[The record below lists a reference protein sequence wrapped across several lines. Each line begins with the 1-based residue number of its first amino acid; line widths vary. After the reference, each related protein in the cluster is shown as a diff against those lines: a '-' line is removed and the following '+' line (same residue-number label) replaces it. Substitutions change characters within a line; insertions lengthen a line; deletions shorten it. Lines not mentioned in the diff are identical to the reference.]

1 MFSSKKID
9 IKNIGESTIVPND
22 VISKLQYYIKII
34 FGIIEMPQD
43 NGFDRIMNYNSNI
56 IKPED
61 FKNLL
66 IQCLIFSPEL
76 FLNKCIFIQPI
87 LCGNSQNRI
96 LEISEATNILAIG
109 NGVLIGGIRQNIK
122 KILVCRK

>member
-76 FLNKCIFIQPI
+76 FLNKCIFI
-87 LCGNSQNRI
+87 
-96 LEISEATNILAIG
+96 
-109 NGVLIGGIRQNIK
+109 
-122 KILVCRK
+122 